1 MIKFRIFKN
10 LRFLSHAEMVRFFQR
25 ACARAGINFRYSQ
38 GFNPHPKLSLPLP
51 KTVGVES
58 DEDLLYLKLDSGTD
72 ESQTT
77 NYESHI
83 KSGLSRQL
91 ADGCELLEVRIT
103 SKKVSLRAVSA
114 TYIFPLQPEQLNEH
128 LRNRIT
134 RLLESENLQ
143 LKRRIDARGNTR
155 NVDVRDFVS
164 SIEIDD
170 KEVVVECKITSAGTI
185 RVDEILGLLELDTDK
200 LAAHIRRSKIDWN
213 ISHS

>member
-1 MIKFRIFKN
+1 M
-10 LRFLSHAEMVRFFQR
+10 
-25 ACARAGINFRYSQ
+25 
-38 GFNPHPKLSLPLP
+38 
-51 KTVGVES
+51 
-58 DEDLLYLKLDSGTD
+58 
-72 ESQTT
+72 
-77 NYESHI
+77 
-83 KSGLSRQL
+83 